1 MLSKFD
7 ANRMSAELPML
18 TSIFVTVYLAMLV
31 SIIIASVYR
40 VVLQLE
46 VVAIEGDGNVGQ
58 LGVFMRTLHG
68 YMVHSPLVL
77 NALPLVPMV
86 FV

>member
-1 MLSKFD
+1 
-7 ANRMSAELPML
+7 
-18 TSIFVTVYLAMLV
+18 V
-31 SIIIASVYR
+31 R

-46 VVAIEGDGNVGQ
+46 VVAVEGDGNVGP

-77 NALPLVPMV
+77 NALLLCSHDLRWTPEMAKMTPN
-86 FV
+86 